1 MLIDW
6 QGTLINPLYEHV
18 LINKSQNCMQKYN
31 NSSENLRNISE
42 ISGYML
48 LKLNLYQVEI
58 MSKFGLSVDDVRH
71 IPMYEEYLSLRR
83 DGVPK
88 ERIYQYFRTKYH
100 VSESTTK
107 RVIKRLSAQVSL

>member
-1 MLIDW
+1 
-6 QGTLINPLYEHV
+6 
-18 LINKSQNCMQKYN
+18 MQKYN
-31 NSSENLRNISE
+31 KSFEDLCNTTV

-58 MSKFGLSVDDVRH
+58 MSKCGLSVDDVRH

-88 ERIYQYFRTKYH
+88 ERIYQYFRTQYH
-100 VSESTTK
+100 VSESTAK
-107 RVIKRLSAQVSL
+107 RIIKRLSERVNF